1 MNARQVY
8 LLCAALV
15 IVSLSFFAYKH
26 FVLGF
31 PLQPHVE
38 VEAWNIEV
46 GIRFESQGEPVKV
59 ALFLPPKNDAYAIV
73 EEQFISGGYG
83 LTTQADDDHRVAIWS
98 LRQASGGQSLYYR
111 AVARPAP
118 AADTTSIKQP
128 PKTSKP
134 RFDGA
139 SRAAADALI
148 AEAYSR
154 SADVETMVTELI
166 RRVARPAGGSQNL
179 SLLIGEQAT
188 ALRKA
193 DVAAR
198 LLALANIPARPVNG
212 VRLQPLVRD
221 APILHWLEVHQDGS
235 WQAYD
240 LETGQR
246 RVPKDYL
253 PWWRGAGPMVSLSGG
268 TELSTKVSVTL
279 NKQSALLS
287 AVAHEKRSR
296 PALFE
301 FSPLVLPI
309 ASQAVYH
316 VLLVVPVGVLILV
329 VMRNLIGVKT
339 FGTFMPVLI
348 ALAFRE
354 TRLVSGIILFCLL
367 VGAGLAL
374 RFYLEQ
380 LKLLV
385 VPRLAAVLIVVL
397 HLMFLLDLLSHKFG
411 LQPGLSVTLFPMVI
425 MTMTIER
432 MSVVWEER
440 GPSEALTQGLGSLAV
455 ASLAYVVMNLDYL
468 QHLFFV
474 FPELTLIVLAITL
487 LFGRYTGYRLLELK
501 RFKALATEGV

>member
-1 MNARQVY
+1 
-8 LLCAALV
+8 
-15 IVSLSFFAYKH
+15 
-26 FVLGF
+26 
-31 PLQPHVE
+31 
-38 VEAWNIEV
+38 
-46 GIRFESQGEPVKV
+46 
-59 ALFLPPKNDAYAIV
+59 
-73 EEQFISGGYG
+73 
-83 LTTQADDDHRVAIWS
+83 
-98 LRQASGGQSLYYR
+98 
-111 AVARPAP
+111 
-118 AADTTSIKQP
+118 
-128 PKTSKP
+128 
-134 RFDGA
+134 
-139 SRAAADALI
+139 
-148 AEAYSR
+148 
-154 SADVETMVTELI
+154 
-166 RRVARPAGGSQNL
+166 
-179 SLLIGEQAT
+179 
-188 ALRKA
+188 
-193 DVAAR
+193 
-198 LLALANIPARPVNG
+198 
-212 VRLQPLVRD
+212 LQPLVRD
-221 APILHWLEVHQDGS
+221 APILHWLEVYQDGS

-279 NKQSALLS
+279 DKQSALLS
-287 AVAHEKRSR
+287 AAAHEKRSR

-474 FPELTLIVLAITL
+474 FPELTLIVLSITL
-487 LFGRYTGYRLLELK
+487 LLGRYTGYRLLELK
-501 RFKALATEGV
+501 RFKALATEGA